1 MEKNIKRELKKTSL
15 TKAIQILESFTI
27 EKPKWGIRELGRSLN
42 MTPATVHRLV
52 STLSAVGFL
61 EQDSETQRYTLG
73 PKLIKLASIYTIVN
87 PLPNIAQK
95 IFEKY
100 SSKFAYNFYLG
111 KLNNFEL
118 VYISVLDGRGPIR
131 IVVEPGVSTTL
142 HSTALGKVLLAYQDE
157 KYIEDFVNNI
167 PLIAYTSRSIT
178 DPIQLRAHL
187 KQIKEQRYAQNIGE
201 HYDEIGSV
209 AVPIIEK
216 SGRVQF
222 GVSLAYPRQLIPN
235 DSVCVDELVEL
246 AREIA
251 DEILIRID

>member
-1 MEKNIKRELKKTSL
+1 MEKKIKREPKNASL

-27 EKPKWGIRELGRSLN
+27 ENPKWGIRELGRSLN

-52 STLSAVGFL
+52 STLNTAGFL
-61 EQDSETQRYTLG
+61 EQDPETHRYTLG
-73 PKLIKLASIYTIVN
+73 PKLIKLAGIYSIVN

-111 KLNNFEL
+111 KLNNFGL

-131 IVVEPGVSTTL
+131 VVVEPGVSTTL
-142 HSTALGKVLLAYQDE
+142 HSTALGKVLLAFQDE
-157 KYIEDFVNNI
+157 KYIEDFLRNV
-167 PLIAYTSRSIT
+167 PLTAFTSRSII
-178 DPIQLRAHL
+178 DPTQLRVHL

-201 HYDEIGSV
+201 HYDEIGSIG
-209 AVPIIEK
+209 VPIIEK
-216 SGRVQF
+216 SGKVRL

-235 DSVCVDELVEL
+235 DNICVNELVEL

-251 DEILIRID
+251 DEILLRID